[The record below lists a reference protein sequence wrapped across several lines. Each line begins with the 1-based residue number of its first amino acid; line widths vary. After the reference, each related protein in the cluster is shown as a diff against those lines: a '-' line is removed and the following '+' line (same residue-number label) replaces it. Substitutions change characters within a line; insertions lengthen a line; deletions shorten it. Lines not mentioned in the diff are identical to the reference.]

1 MKEKNSVIGIYILG
15 SLISIIAV
23 GLQLWVTFINREV
36 SVLHTIIRFFSY
48 FTILTNSLV
57 AIYFTYLWLF
67 PLTKLGMFF
76 KKFSTTTAITVYI
89 VVVGIIY
96 NVLLRSIWPV
106 SGWGKVA
113 DELLHSFIPIYFL
126 VYWLFFTERKQ
137 LKWSDAIPWLYY
149 PLAYLI
155 YTLIRGTITHT
166 YPYPFVNVIN
176 LGYQQTLM
184 NCLGVGAVFYLLFM
198 LAIALS
204 RYRYNSNKSA

>member
-1 MKEKNSVIGIYILG
+1 VKEKKSVSGVYIFG
-15 SLISIIAV
+15 SLISVIAV
-23 GLQLWVTFINREV
+23 GLQLWVTLNNREV
-36 SVLHTIIRFFSY
+36 SILHTIIRFFSY

-106 SGWGKVA
+106 TGWGKVA
-113 DELLHSFIPIYFL
+113 DELLHSFIPMYFL

-166 YPYPFVNVIN
+166 YPYPFVNVN
-176 LGYQQTLM
+176 KLGYQQTLM
-184 NCLGVGAVFYLLFM
+184 NCLGIGAVFYGLFLLM
-198 LAIALS
+198 IAISKKRTA
-204 RYRYNSNKSA
+204 SN